1 MQCNRCGA
9 ALPTGAASCP
19 VCGNP
24 TPYNLASQTPYDP
37 TVAAIPSQGT
47 PPPPP
52 ATNYGPQ
59 GSSPYGPPSMPTD
72 PYSPS
77 PVGPYVPGG
86 PGPYGPPPT
95 PPRKSNLGKVLLIV
109 GAVLLVIV
117 AACCG
122 GFFIIARNASN
133 NVVSSIN
140 ATATAIA
147 ATASAEEGTA
157 SSLLT
162 PTTTVAPTTSAP
174 SNQQG
179 PSPSGSPIATSAS
192 AIVTKVQM
200 ADQVNDVTPTHLT
213 STFKT
218 HQTIYATFEIKS
230 GNSGYMVAKWYLN
243 NVHAFDNKV
252 LQVKPG
258 YDAGYFAGYYNL
270 AGQGAVEIY
279 WCTTSDCS
287 DAQLAQV
294 ATFTVEE
301 SS

>member
-1 MQCNRCGA
+1 
-9 ALPTGAASCP
+9 
-19 VCGNP
+19 
-24 TPYNLASQTPYDP
+24 PYDP
-37 TVAAIPSQGT
+37 TVAATPPQGT
-47 PPPPP
+47 PLPPPPPP
-52 ATNYGPQ
+52 ATHYGPQ
-59 GSSPYGPPSMPTD
+59 GGSSYGSPNIPTD
-72 PYSPS
+72 PYSSP
-77 PVGPYVPGG
+77 PVGPYAPSG

-122 GFFIIARNASN
+122 TFFIIARNASN
-133 NVVSSIN
+133 NVVSSLN

-147 ATASAEEGTA
+147 ATASAEESTA
-157 SSLLT
+157 SSSLT
-162 PTTTVAPTTSAP
+162 PTTTVAPTT

-179 PSPSGSPIATSAS
+179 PSPSGSPIAPSAS

-200 ADQVNDVTPTHLT
+200 ADQVNDVTPTHLA

-218 HQTIYATFEIKS
+218 HQTIYATFQIKS

-243 NVHAFDNKV
+243 DVHAFDNKI
-252 LQVKPG
+252 LQVKSS